1 MPERTASS
9 GSAAVLHE
17 GAPPNAERRL
27 TCETDRALIHAE
39 PGMARAL
46 IASSTEVLAGLVDR
60 VTFHK
65 RRASFPRSACIGIAL
80 TRERPK
86 VCRLSAGG
94 LEGDGF
100 EPSVPQKKVT
110 SRWTTAWVTLRR
122 ASPPRSRGGDGELR
136 CRWMGLLMTAV
147 NHFRYNAGGEG
158 PLAGRNEGLYRHR
171 SGGRCAAE
179 SELARL

>member
-46 IASSTEVLAGLVDR
+46 MASSTEVLAGLVDR

-65 RRASFPRSACIGIAL
+65 RRASRSACIGIAL
-80 TRERPK
+80 TREGPK

-94 LEGDGF
+94 R
-100 EPSVPQKKVT
+100 VT
-110 SRWTTAWVTLRR
+110 PRRDTAHR
-122 ASPPRSRGGDGELR
+122 
-136 CRWMGLLMTAV
+136 
-147 NHFRYNAGGEG
+147 
-158 PLAGRNEGLYRHR
+158 LA
-171 SGGRCAAE
+171 
-179 SELARL
+179 